1 MSMHVSG
8 ADPEIINAW
17 RLADGLAITIVPIVN
32 YTGVRVWLNN
42 GRHLLY
48 YNVVKELYY

>member
-17 RLADGLAITIVPIVN
+17 RVADGLAITIISVVN
-32 YTGVRVWLNN
+32 YTGVRAWLINN
-42 GRHLLY
+42 GTIIIMS
-48 YNVVKELYY
+48 